1 MSRISWLVLAL
12 ALLQFS
18 AIAQENNPHVRHME
32 RAHPTPIGTPAYE
45 GYYFMLPMLEER
57 VFPSLFFNVNMIE
70 AETDAL
76 PAQNESSI
84 AINPRNPTNLIGSA
98 VDYRGG
104 SSTWA
109 YYSTDAGNSWKN
121 VTLGTARPGWT
132 SSNDPSVCFDHKGKG
147 YLCYGGFKRT
157 GNVQFGENGIFV
169 SSTTNGGATWG
180 MKHTAVIIHTGQ
192 QTADSSFEDKYYVHA
207 DTAAGSP
214 YRGHLYIPWK
224 RVVNRDSSTQIV
236 IVKSTDEGATW
247 SLPTYVSDRFPG
259 TSEDTTFGQS
269 FPLARTGPDGSVHL
283 VWNSGTED
291 AIRYARSS
299 DGGASWTAPR
309 IIQTYKPFGVKSTIN
324 GQTNSRVKGVVRA
337 ECYPTLTINNT
348 GSLRNGWLY
357 LTWAADNY
365 PNVYFSRSTDNG
377 ATWSA
382 ARIVHSDTT
391 NDQFWSWISLDPL
404 NGDIAIMYSDSRDD
418 AANILVNTY
427 VSLSTDGGTTW
438 VDRRVGD
445 GVNDLRR
452 NPFAGNTFAGD
463 YSGCDFRNGIV
474 YPSWVDMRNTFEN
487 LADNDVYTAV
497 IDMRAPGAPATFN
510 AKTIAERSTEIDLS
524 WSAVT
529 SLAYGQPLPAGT
541 TIVISR
547 DGVPIDTLPSSATS
561 MTDTGLTKYQLY
573 MYQLVAIANGRRS
586 STRDASAYAGGSKE
600 LGPLV
605 LLSAVGREDDR
616 IDAVVVLPH
625 IRLDGIT
632 PIINLATLQ
641 TEASELRFTMPLA
654 PSDTARRVVYYVS
667 PFVNGWYRVRARAFD
682 TDENGS
688 PYTDSLWTYS
698 GSLSIASQSYDV
710 EPRYHRLLGA
720 WGRTTNFFRSAP
732 SSYSHSPVGPYLA
745 NRRDTVVLFPYK
757 SVQPIGEG
765 TSLRLNFSVAAFI
778 DPSDTMFLESSL
790 SGVNGSYNTLTWW
803 NASKDVRWADTTKGD
818 DAWRAQ
824 SIIIPAYKTGDTLYL
839 RLRFRSNAA
848 RQSDGFYID
857 DVAFDEVVG
866 VDEDTAPLVTE
877 CWPNPTSSHANITLS
892 SSAPIRAL
900 RAFGVTGASYSLPWI
915 QSGISL
921 IADMRGLAQG
931 VYVLLIDGAQH
942 QSQIRTSVIR

>member
-1 MSRISWLVLAL
+1 MSRIA
-12 ALLQFS
+12 ALLLAFALFQIPAFS
-18 AIAQENNPHVRHME
+18 QDNNPHERHME
-32 RAHPTPIGTPAYE
+32 RAHPTPLGAPTYE
-45 GYYFMLPMLEER
+45 GLYFMLPMLEER
-57 VFPSLFFNVNMIE
+57 IFPSLFFNANMIE
-70 AETDAL
+70 AEVDAL

-84 AINPRNPTNLIGSA
+84 AINPRNPSSLIGSA
-98 VDYRGG
+98 VDYRAS

-109 YYSTDAGNSWKN
+109 YYSTDAGNTWKN

-147 YLCYGGFKRT
+147 YLCYGGFKRV
-157 GNVQFGENGIFV
+157 GNVQFGENGIFI
-169 SSTTNGGATWG
+169 SSTTDGGVTWG

-214 YRGHLYIPWK
+214 YRGRLYIPWK

-236 IVKSTDEGATW
+236 IAKSTDEGATW
-247 SLPTYVSDRFPG
+247 SLPTNVSDRFPG

-291 AIRYARSS
+291 ALRYARSN
-299 DGGASWTAPR
+299 DGGASWTAPL
-309 IIQTYKPFGVKSTIN
+309 IIQRYKPFGVKSTIG

-337 ECYPTLTINNT
+337 ECYPTLTIDNT
-348 GSLRNGWLY
+348 SGPRNSWLY

-377 ATWSA
+377 SSWSA

-391 NDQFWSWISLDPL
+391 NDQFWSWITLDPL

-438 VDRRVGD
+438 IDRRVGD

-487 LADNDVYTAV
+487 AADNDVFTAV
-497 IDMRAPGAPATFN
+497 VDTRAPAAPNTFN
-510 AKTIAERSTEIDLS
+510 AKTVADRSTEIDLS

-529 SLAYGQPLPAGT
+529 SLAFGQPLPTGA

-561 MTDTGLTKYQLY
+561 MTDKGLIKYRLY
-573 MYQLVAIANGRRS
+573 MYQLVVIANGRRS
-586 STRDASAYAGGSKE
+586 ATRDASAFAGGSKE
-600 LGPLV
+600 LSAPV
-605 LLSAVGREDDR
+605 LLSAIGNQDKR
-616 IDAVVVLPH
+616 IDADVMLPR

-632 PIINLATLQ
+632 PIINLATLR
-641 TEASELRFTMPLA
+641 TDASELLFTIPLVA
-654 PSDTARRVVYYVS
+654 SDTGRRIVHAFS
-667 PFVNGWYRVRARAFD
+667 PTENGWYRVRTRAFD
-682 TDENGS
+682 TDGNGS
-688 PYTDSLWTYS
+688 LYSDSLWSYT
-698 GSLSIASQSYDV
+698 GSLSVASQSYDV

-720 WGRTTNFFRSAP
+720 WGNTTNFFRSAP
-732 SSYSHSPVGPYLA
+732 SSYSHSPAGPYLA

-757 SVQPIGEG
+757 SDQPIVAGS
-765 TSLRLNFSVAAFI
+765 SLRINFSVAAFI

-790 SGVNGSYNTLTWW
+790 SGVNGVYTTLSWW
-803 NASKDVRWADTTKGD
+803 NASKDTRWADTTKGD

-824 SIIIPAYKTGDTLYL
+824 SIVIPAYKTGDTLYL

-857 DVAFDEVVG
+857 DVAFDAVVG
-866 VDEDTAPLVTE
+866 VDEDTSPLVSE
-877 CWPNPTSSHANITLS
+877 CWPNPTSSHANITLAS
-892 SSAPIRAL
+892 AAPIRAL
-900 RAFGVTGASYSLPWI
+900 RAIDATGASYSIPWI

-931 VYVLLIDGAQH
+931 VYVLIIDGSQH
-942 QSQIRTSVIR
+942 QSQIRTSIIR